1 MVTIKSKTEIEKMKI
16 AGRITFETLERVREA
31 VKPGVTTL
39 ELDRIAEE
47 YIRSQKCIPSFK
59 NYGGFPGSVC
69 ASVNDV
75 VIHGF
80 PGKTPLKEGDIISID
95 VGACYEGYHG
105 DAART
110 FAVGKISGEAQK
122 LIDVTKQAFFEGVKF
137 AKEGYR
143 VSDISAA
150 VQQYAESFGY
160 GVLRD
165 YCGHGVGKHLHEE
178 PDVPNY
184 VSHQHGIRL
193 RAGMCIAIEPMITQ
207 GSHLYYVE
215 DDDWTVRTKDG
226 KLAAHYENS
235 VLITN
240 GEPFLLTLPE
250 ANQEKSV

>member
-1 MVTIKSKTEIEKMKI
+1 MKGREGMVNIKSKLEIEKMKI

-31 VKPGVTTL
+31 VKPGVTTM
-39 ELDRIAEE
+39 ELDRIAEQ
-47 YIRSQKCIPSFK
+47 YIRSQKCTPSFK

-80 PGKTPLKEGDIISID
+80 PSKKPLQEGDILSID
-95 VGACYEGYHG
+95 VGACYQGYHG

-110 FAVGKISGEAQK
+110 FPVGRISAEAQK
-122 LIDVTKQAFFEGVKF
+122 LIDVTKQSFFEAIQF
-137 AKEGYR
+137 AKEGFR
-143 VSDISAA
+143 VSDVSKA
-150 VQQYAESFGY
+150 VQDYAESFGF

-165 YCGHGVGKHLHEE
+165 YCGHGVGKNLHED

-184 VSHQHGIRL
+184 VSAQHGIRL
-193 RAGMCIAIEPMITQ
+193 RAGMCLAIEPMITQ
-207 GSHLYYVE
+207 GDYRYYVE

-240 GEPFLLTLPE
+240 DEPFLLTLPE
-250 ANQEKSV
+250 